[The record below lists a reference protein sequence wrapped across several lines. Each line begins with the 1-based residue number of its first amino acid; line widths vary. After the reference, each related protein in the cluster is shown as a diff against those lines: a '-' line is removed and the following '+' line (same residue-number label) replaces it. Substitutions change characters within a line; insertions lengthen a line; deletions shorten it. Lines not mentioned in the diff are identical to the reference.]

1 MPRKTRVKKG
11 ILQRRHARLGFNW
24 RGRSREL
31 KVYPTIPPLECEERT
46 ERRKRKK
53 KIRKKRRKKKR
64 GRGIVKFESGREVL

>member
-46 ERRKRKK
+46 GRRKKGKK
-53 KIRKKRRKKKR
+53 KRKKRRKKK
-64 GRGIVKFESGREVL
+64 